1 MAFTGVL
8 TAITP
13 CQNGY
18 AGLTDQDQELYLH
31 RDLL

>member
-8 TAITP
+8 TAIPP

-18 AGLTDQDQELYLH
+18 AGLTDQELYLH